1 MIYCRQKTRLQQTR
15 IRLKMINRKGH
26 RMTMAYENEI
36 TSARSTSEELTAL
49 PSMEQPE
56 EYKVTT
62 SDVIILGEDALNS
75 AETYKEIMSEVVD
88 EEIKAEV
95 VALDF
100 WIEFRVKNE
109 LVSQIFSNIDAK
121 DLQIDIS
128 SVQDVVTTEI
138 ELQKT
143 NLETAVSRIESSSLP
158 EAYQQME
165 PIANKYWI
173 KDVPNLKRR
182 QSIYTGTLQHV
193 NNYVNSSKDGL
204 YSETEVYIQR
214 SINAAQ
220 MEVIKI
226 QAQLNAELELE
237 NQRQLNENNQLKTKL
252 GQAVSDIEERDI
264 AQYDKELVDFL
275 TDEARDIAK

>member
-1 MIYCRQKTRLQQTR
+1 
-15 IRLKMINRKGH
+15 
-26 RMTMAYENEI
+26 MTMAYENEI
-36 TSARSTSEELTAL
+36 TSARSTSEELPTL
-49 PSMEQPE
+49 PSMEQTE